1 MLYIKTSSGT
11 SQLTLDKD
19 YESFKTMVNDL
30 MYFKSS
36 DVVSIRGVSCGWFTT
51 NGRSLWFD
59 VPLSKSLEQ
68 ITKGTILDA
77 QLIVRQDGRYAIGS
91 DTAFETLDLKTDNS
105 RVSIDKGGA
114 KGSVGIRFTFPN
126 TRAVT
131 NNDACGVD
139 YALKLQFI

>member
-19 YESFKTMVNDL
+19 YQSFKTSVESSL
-30 MYFKSS
+30 YFKPSEILN
-36 DVVSIRGVSCGWFTT
+36 IRGVSCGWFTT
-51 NGRSLWFD
+51 NGTSLVFD

-68 ITKGTILDA
+68 ITKGTILAA
-77 QLIVRQDGRYAIGS
+77 QLIVRQDGKYAIGS
-91 DTAFETLDLKTDNS
+91 ATAYETLNLKTDNPG
-105 RVSIDKGGA
+105 VVIDTGGA

-139 YALKLQFI
+139 YVLKLQLI

>member
-30 MYFKSS
+30 MYFKSG

-51 NGRSLWFD
+51 NGTSLVFD

-91 DTAFETLDLKTDNS
+91 AVAFETLNLKTHNP
-105 RVSIDKGGA
+105 RVNLDIGSA
-114 KGSVGIRFTFPN
+114 KGSVGIGFTFPN
-126 TRAVT
+126 SRAVT
-131 NNDACGVD
+131 NNDACGID
-139 YALKLQFI
+139 YILKIQFS

>member
-30 MYFKSS
+30 MYFKSG
-36 DVVSIRGVSCGWFTT
+36 DVVSLRGVSCGWFTT
-51 NGRSLWFD
+51 SGTTLVFD
-59 VPLSKSLEQ
+59 IPLSKSLEQ
-68 ITKGTILDA
+68 ITKGTILAA
-77 QLIVRQDGRYAIGS
+77 QLVVRQDGRYAIGS
-91 DTAFETLDLKTDNS
+91 ATAYETLNLKTDNP
-105 RVSIDKGGA
+105 RVDIDIGGA
-114 KGSVGIRFTFPN
+114 KGSVGIGFTFLD

-139 YALKLQFI
+139 YVLKLQFI

>member
-19 YESFKTMVNDL
+19 YESFKTMVSDL

-36 DVVSIRGVSCGWFTT
+36 DVVSIRGVSCGRFTT
-51 NGRSLWFD
+51 NGTSLLFD

-68 ITKGTILDA
+68 ITEGTILDA

-91 DTAFETLDLKTDNS
+91 ATAFETLNLKTDNP
-105 RVSIDKGGA
+105 RVYIGGA
-114 KGSVGIRFTFPN
+114 KGSVGIGFTFPN

-131 NNDACGVD
+131 NNDTCGID
-139 YALKLQFI
+139 YILKLQFI